1 MGAIAAEELILS
13 RQARSLWAKSDGGEG
28 EAWLPLYV
36 HMADAEFIGEKLWQ
50 SWLSDA
56 IKRVLEP
63 AAGIPI
69 LAETLVR
76 FLCAA
81 HDIGKAT
88 PVFQAQ
94 PIWAFGRIE
103 AGDLSYKA
111 RKAGLRFPSL
121 PSSSGVP
128 GHPNAG
134 MVILERYLASKGWER
149 DVARSY
155 ASVIGAHH
163 GRFPIS
169 EECRKARTACDEPY
183 GFAVSGDAKEG
194 PRDDPGSVLGKRG
207 SSREVPG
214 SAWGNRGNAERS
226 AQGDSGGTSGEWE
239 SVQEELLEFARQLSG
254 LDDEALDELSRHPLP
269 TPVASLVV
277 GIVIMADWMASNQDV
292 FPLQELIAPPTRF
305 ADASGCV
312 DLHALRSRG
321 ETAWEALSLAPPW
334 AEAPHFSDAD
344 AYFASRFGFPSG
356 AKPHPMQRAAYGLAR
371 DSAGLGL
378 MLIEAPMG
386 SGKTEAALAAAEVLA
401 ARQGLGGV
409 CVALPTMATTDA
421 MFGRVHKWLD
431 RLPCEEGLGEKS
443 VYLAHGKAG
452 LNEEFQ
458 GLVSESRRDRR
469 FADIGY
475 DLEDAST
482 QGVEVSDWMFGRKR
496 GMLANF
502 VVCTVDQVLM
512 GALQMK
518 HLPLRHLA
526 LANKVVIIDE
536 CHAYDA
542 YMRRY
547 LLRVLEWLGAWR
559 VPVILLSATLPL
571 AQRKGLCESYL
582 KGREARVPEPSSED
596 ELIAGLLGLRVED
609 PGEEPDGGGAGA
621 RPGGKR
627 ERGLEIRQG
636 TEPGLSAGADR
647 EGTAAEDGGDSDGK
661 GTSDT
666 GPKATPSFDVS
677 GIMTEEDAYPLLTYT
692 EGRIA
697 RSMRIEQ
704 GGVAR
709 EIDVSLLR
717 DDIADLLES
726 LSVALAN
733 GGCAGVICSTVS
745 RAQEATECLSEAL
758 GPGDVMLTHSRFS
771 DLDRMANEE
780 RLRSL
785 LGPRATSENG
795 RRPRRLVVVG
805 TQVLEQSL
813 DIDFDLLVTDV
824 APVDL
829 ILQRLGRLHRHN
841 RGQGECERPQLLQR
855 PMCLVRGV
863 EEFGTDGP
871 RFSKG
876 ICSVYDHASLLE
888 SLAVL
893 GLTDDGVHT
902 RVCLPNDISPLV
914 HRAYRGGGN
923 SVPLAWQEAY
933 EQARLAREGQ
943 LTRKA
948 RRAGTCLLASVV
960 PLMENERTLVDMC
973 ERSIEGGGR
982 ADADKGQRAVR
993 DTQETVEVLLL
1004 QETEGGLC
1012 LLPWIGDERNG
1023 VDPGSRVPTA
1033 FEPSADVARLVAQ
1046 CAVRLPLSMCSLDKL
1061 DELIDELEENCGKW
1075 TAAWQDSPWLAGRLV
1090 LALWQ
1095 EDGDEFVADVC
1106 GWRVSYT
1113 RRGGLATVRG
1123 IS

>member
-36 HMADAEFIGEKLWQ
+36 HMADAELIGEKLWQ
-50 SWLSDA
+50 SWLPDA
-56 IKRVLEP
+56 TRRILELV
-63 AAGIPI
+63 AGSPI

-94 PIWAFGRIE
+94 PIWAFGSVE

-128 GHPNAG
+128 GHPIAG

-183 GFAVSGDAKEG
+183 GFAVSG
-194 PRDDPGSVLGKRG
+194 
-207 SSREVPG
+207 
-214 SAWGNRGNAERS
+214 
-226 AQGDSGGTSGEWE
+226 EWE
-239 SVQEELLEFARQLSG
+239 SVQEELLEFAGQLSG
-254 LDDEALDELSRHPLP
+254 LDDEALDELSRHSLP
-269 TPVASLVV
+269 ASVASLVV

-292 FPLQELIAPPTRF
+292 FPLQELIAPPTGF
-305 ADASGCV
+305 ADAV
-312 DLHALRSRG
+312 DLDALRSRG
-321 ETAWEALSLAPPW
+321 ETAWEALSIAPSW
-334 AEAPHFSDAD
+334 AEGPHLSDAD
-344 AYFASRFGFPSG
+344 AYFAARFGFPLG

-371 DSAGLGL
+371 DATDLGL

-386 SGKTEAALAAAEVLA
+386 SGKTEAALAAAEMLA

-431 RLPCEEGLGEKS
+431 RLPCEEGLDEKS

-458 GLVSESRRDRR
+458 GLVSESRRARR
-469 FADIGY
+469 FADIGH

-482 QGVEVSDWMFGRKR
+482 QGVAVSDWMFGRKR

-518 HLPLRHLA
+518 HLSLRHLA

-559 VPVILLSATLPL
+559 VPVILLSATLPS

-596 ELIAGLLGLRVED
+596 ELIAGLLGPRVED
-609 PGEEPDGGGAGA
+609 SGEEPDGGGAGA

-627 ERGLEIRQG
+627 ERGSEIRQG

-647 EGTAAEDGGDSDGK
+647 EGAAAEDAGDSDGK

-704 GGVAR
+704 GCVAR
-709 EIDVSLLR
+709 EIDVSLLGG
-717 DDIADLLES
+717 DIADLLET
-726 LSVALAN
+726 LSAALAN

-841 RGQGECERPQLLQR
+841 RGQGECERSQLLQR

-1033 FEPSADVARLVAQ
+1033 LEPSADVARLVAQ

-1090 LALWQ
+1090 LALRQ

>member
-36 HMADAEFIGEKLWQ
+36 HMADAELIGEKLWQ
-50 SWLSDA
+50 SWLPDA
-56 IKRVLEP
+56 TRRILELV
-63 AAGIPI
+63 AGSPI

-94 PIWAFGRIE
+94 PIWAFGSVE

-128 GHPNAG
+128 GHPIAG

-183 GFAVSGDAKEG
+183 GFAVSG
-194 PRDDPGSVLGKRG
+194 
-207 SSREVPG
+207 
-214 SAWGNRGNAERS
+214 
-226 AQGDSGGTSGEWE
+226 EWE
-239 SVQEELLEFARQLSG
+239 SVQEELLEFAGQLSG
-254 LDDEALDELSRHPLP
+254 LDDEALDELSRHSLP
-269 TPVASLVV
+269 ASVASLVV

-292 FPLQELIAPPTRF
+292 FPLQELIAPPTGF
-305 ADASGCV
+305 ADAV
-312 DLHALRSRG
+312 DLDALRSRG
-321 ETAWEALSLAPPW
+321 ETAWEALSIAPSW
-334 AEAPHFSDAD
+334 AEGPHLSDAD
-344 AYFASRFGFPSG
+344 AYFAARFGFPLG

-371 DSAGLGL
+371 DATDLGL

-386 SGKTEAALAAAEVLA
+386 SGKTEAALAAAEMLA

-431 RLPCEEGLGEKS
+431 RLPCEEGLDEKS

-458 GLVSESRRDRR
+458 GLVSESRRARR
-469 FADIGY
+469 FADIGH

-482 QGVEVSDWMFGRKR
+482 QGVAVSDWMFGRKR

-518 HLPLRHLA
+518 HLSLRHLA

-559 VPVILLSATLPL
+559 VPVILLSATLPS

-596 ELIAGLLGLRVED
+596 ELIAGLLGPRVED
-609 PGEEPDGGGAGA
+609 SGEEPDGGGAGA

-627 ERGLEIRQG
+627 ERGSEIRQG

-647 EGTAAEDGGDSDGK
+647 EGAAAEDAGDSDGK

-704 GGVAR
+704 GCVAR
-709 EIDVSLLR
+709 EIDVSLLGG
-717 DDIADLLES
+717 DIADLLET
-726 LSVALAN
+726 LSAALAN

-758 GPGDVMLTHSRFS
+758 GPGDVMLTHSRVS

-829 ILQRLGRLHRHN
+829 VLQRLGRLHRHN
-841 RGQGECERPQLLQR
+841 RGQGECERSQLLQR

-893 GLTDDGVHT
+893 GLTDDGAHT
-902 RVCLPNDISPLV
+902 RVCLPGDISPLV
-914 HRAYRGGGN
+914 QRAYRGGGD

-1033 FEPSADVARLVAQ
+1033 LEPSADVARLVAQ

-1090 LALWQ
+1090 LALRQ

>member
-36 HMADAEFIGEKLWQ
+36 HMADAELIGEKLWQ
-50 SWLSDA
+50 SWLPDA
-56 IKRVLEP
+56 TRRILELV
-63 AAGIPI
+63 AGSPI

-94 PIWAFGRIE
+94 PIWAFGSVE

-128 GHPNAG
+128 GHPIAG

-183 GFAVSGDAKEG
+183 GFAVSG
-194 PRDDPGSVLGKRG
+194 
-207 SSREVPG
+207 
-214 SAWGNRGNAERS
+214 
-226 AQGDSGGTSGEWE
+226 EWE
-239 SVQEELLEFARQLSG
+239 SVQEELLEFAGQLSG
-254 LDDEALDELSRHPLP
+254 LDDEALDELSRHSLP
-269 TPVASLVV
+269 ASVASLVV

-292 FPLQELIAPPTRF
+292 FPLQELIAPPTGF
-305 ADASGCV
+305 ADAV
-312 DLHALRSRG
+312 DLDALRSRG
-321 ETAWEALSLAPPW
+321 ETAWEALSIAPSW
-334 AEAPHFSDAD
+334 AEGPHLSDAD
-344 AYFASRFGFPSG
+344 AYFAARFGFPLG

-371 DSAGLGL
+371 DATDLGL

-386 SGKTEAALAAAEVLA
+386 SGKTEAALAAAEMLA

-431 RLPCEEGLGEKS
+431 RLPCEEGLDEKS

-458 GLVSESRRDRR
+458 GLVSESRRARR
-469 FADIGY
+469 FADIGH

-482 QGVEVSDWMFGRKR
+482 QGVAVSDWMFGRKR

-518 HLPLRHLA
+518 HLSLRHLA

-596 ELIAGLLGLRVED
+596 ELIAGLLGPRVED
-609 PGEEPDGGGAGA
+609 SGEEPDGGGAGA

-627 ERGLEIRQG
+627 ERGSEIRQG

-647 EGTAAEDGGDSDGK
+647 EGAAAEDAGDSDGK

-704 GGVAR
+704 GCVAR
-709 EIDVSLLR
+709 EIDVSLLGG
-717 DDIADLLES
+717 DIADLLET
-726 LSVALAN
+726 LSAALAN

-829 ILQRLGRLHRHN
+829 VLQRLGRLHRHN
-841 RGQGECERPQLLQR
+841 RGQGECERSQLLQR

-893 GLTDDGVHT
+893 GLTDDGAHT
-902 RVCLPNDISPLV
+902 RVCLPGDISPLV
-914 HRAYRGGGN
+914 QRAYRGGGD

-1033 FEPSADVARLVAQ
+1033 LEPSADVARLVAQ

-1090 LALWQ
+1090 LALRQ

>member
-36 HMADAEFIGEKLWQ
+36 HMADAELIGEKLWQ
-50 SWLSDA
+50 SWLPDA
-56 IKRVLEP
+56 TRRILELV
-63 AAGIPI
+63 AGSPI

-94 PIWAFGRIE
+94 PIWAFGSVE

-128 GHPNAG
+128 GHPIAG

-183 GFAVSGDAKEG
+183 GFAVSG
-194 PRDDPGSVLGKRG
+194 
-207 SSREVPG
+207 
-214 SAWGNRGNAERS
+214 
-226 AQGDSGGTSGEWE
+226 EWE
-239 SVQEELLEFARQLSG
+239 SVQEELLEFAGQLSG
-254 LDDEALDELSRHPLP
+254 LDDEALDELSRHSLP
-269 TPVASLVV
+269 ASVASLVV

-292 FPLQELIAPPTRF
+292 FPLQELIAPPTGF
-305 ADASGCV
+305 ADAV
-312 DLHALRSRG
+312 DLDALRSRG
-321 ETAWEALSLAPPW
+321 ETAWEALSIAPSW
-334 AEAPHFSDAD
+334 AEGPHLSDAD
-344 AYFASRFGFPSG
+344 AYFAARFGFPLG

-371 DSAGLGL
+371 DATDLGL

-386 SGKTEAALAAAEVLA
+386 SGKTEAALAAAEMLA

-431 RLPCEEGLGEKS
+431 RLPCEEGLDEKS

-458 GLVSESRRDRR
+458 GLVSESRRARR
-469 FADIGY
+469 FADIGH

-482 QGVEVSDWMFGRKR
+482 QGVAVSDWMFGRKR

-518 HLPLRHLA
+518 HLSLRHLA

-559 VPVILLSATLPL
+559 VPVILLSATLPS
-571 AQRKGLCESYL
+571 AQRKGLGESYL

-596 ELIAGLLGLRVED
+596 ELIAGLLGPRVED
-609 PGEEPDGGGAGA
+609 SGEEPDGGGAGA

-627 ERGLEIRQG
+627 ERGSEIRQG
-636 TEPGLSAGADR
+636 TEPGLSAGADW
-647 EGTAAEDGGDSDGK
+647 GGAAAEDAGDSDGK

-704 GGVAR
+704 GCVAR
-709 EIDVSLLR
+709 EIDVSLLG
-717 DDIADLLES
+717 DDIADLLET
-726 LSVALAN
+726 LSAALAN

-829 ILQRLGRLHRHN
+829 VLQRLGRLHRHN
-841 RGQGECERPQLLQR
+841 RGQGECERSQLLQR

-893 GLTDDGVHT
+893 GLTDDGAHT
-902 RVCLPNDISPLV
+902 RVCLPGDISPLV
-914 HRAYRGGGN
+914 QRAYRGGGD

-1033 FEPSADVARLVAQ
+1033 LEPSADVARLVAQ

-1090 LALWQ
+1090 LALRQ

>member
-36 HMADAEFIGEKLWQ
+36 HMADAELIGEKLWQ
-50 SWLSDA
+50 SWLPDA
-56 IKRVLEP
+56 TRRILELV
-63 AAGIPI
+63 AGSPI

-94 PIWAFGRIE
+94 PIWAFGSVE

-128 GHPNAG
+128 GHPIAG

-183 GFAVSGDAKEG
+183 GFAVSG
-194 PRDDPGSVLGKRG
+194 
-207 SSREVPG
+207 
-214 SAWGNRGNAERS
+214 
-226 AQGDSGGTSGEWE
+226 EWE
-239 SVQEELLEFARQLSG
+239 SVQEELLEFAGQLSG
-254 LDDEALDELSRHPLP
+254 LDDEALDELSRHSLP
-269 TPVASLVV
+269 ASVASLVV

-292 FPLQELIAPPTRF
+292 FPLQELIAPPTGF
-305 ADASGCV
+305 ADAV
-312 DLHALRSRG
+312 DLDALRSRG
-321 ETAWEALSLAPPW
+321 ETAWEALSIAPSW
-334 AEAPHFSDAD
+334 AEGPHLSDAD
-344 AYFASRFGFPSG
+344 AYFAARFGFPLG

-371 DSAGLGL
+371 DATDLGL

-431 RLPCEEGLGEKS
+431 RLPCEEGLDEKS

-458 GLVSESRRDRR
+458 GLVSESRRARR
-469 FADIGY
+469 FADIGH

-482 QGVEVSDWMFGRKR
+482 QGVAVSDWMFGRKR

-518 HLPLRHLA
+518 HLSLRHLA

-559 VPVILLSATLPL
+559 VPVILLSATLPS

-596 ELIAGLLGLRVED
+596 ELIAGLLGPRVED
-609 PGEEPDGGGAGA
+609 SGEEPDGGGAGA

-627 ERGLEIRQG
+627 ERGSEIRQG

-647 EGTAAEDGGDSDGK
+647 EGAAAEDAGDSDGK

-704 GGVAR
+704 GCVAR
-709 EIDVSLLR
+709 EIDVSLLGG
-717 DDIADLLES
+717 DIADLLET
-726 LSVALAN
+726 LSAALAN

-813 DIDFDLLVTDV
+813 DIDFDLLVMDV

-829 ILQRLGRLHRHN
+829 VLQRLGRLHRHN
-841 RGQGECERPQLLQR
+841 RGQGECERSQLLQR

-893 GLTDDGVHT
+893 GLTDDGAHT
-902 RVCLPNDISPLV
+902 RVCLPGDISPLV
-914 HRAYRGGGN
+914 QRAYRGGGD

-1033 FEPSADVARLVAQ
+1033 LEPSADVARLVAQ

-1090 LALWQ
+1090 LALRQ